1 MIAFDIIMILVAL
14 LIGGF
19 FGRYVIPTR
28 IHTSLMKKEIEK
40 KEKRL
45 AHLSEQLDNATRE

>member
-1 MIAFDIIMILVAL
+1 MIAVDIIMILVVL

-19 FGRYVIPTR
+19 FGRYVIPAR
-28 IHTSLMKKEIEK
+28 IHTSLMKKEIER

>member
-1 MIAFDIIMILVAL
+1 MIAVDIIMILVAL
-14 LIGGF
+14 LIGWF
-19 FGRYVIPTR
+19 FGRYVIPAR

-45 AHLSEQLDNATRE
+45 AHLSEKLDNATRE